1 MLKWLVRKEEEEGR
15 GVKPP
20 ALLAARTGLLRRLG
34 SAGRGYVLGGV
45 GVVTAA
51 VVVVSLLSWLAP
63 DSDRPMGHP
72 LEAVGRVAG
81 GVLEQV
87 DDQVEALLGTDGRTV
102 LLSVRE
108 GLAAASSATPWPGNP
123 AGVAAGPS
131 SNTASPDSESPLTD
145 DAAAPTREETSSASD
160 VAPSQPTSSTPSPSG
175 PSETPTSTDAPSSPV
190 TSEPAPPASE
200 EPPVAE
206 EPSTPPPATEEPPAA
221 EEPVPPAEEPVPPP
235 AEEPPPVAEEPP
247 PVPSDPPPAEE
258 SPPTN
263 PDE

>member
-1 MLKWLVRKEEEEGR
+1 MLKPMLLKLVRKEAEREEDR
-15 GVKPP
+15 GLFAPV
-20 ALLAARTGLLRRLG
+20 LLARPDRLAKRLG
-34 SAGRGYVLGGV
+34 RASRGYALAGA
-45 GVVTAA
+45 GVVVGA

-131 SNTASPDSESPLTD
+131 SNTASPDSESPSID
-145 DAAAPTREETSSASD
+145 DAAAPTR
-160 VAPSQPTSSTPSPSG
+160 
-175 PSETPTSTDAPSSPV
+175 
-190 TSEPAPPASE
+190 
-200 EPPVAE
+200 
-206 EPSTPPPATEEPPAA
+206 
-221 EEPVPPAEEPVPPP
+221 
-235 AEEPPPVAEEPP
+235 
-247 PVPSDPPPAEE
+247 
-258 SPPTN
+258 
-263 PDE
+263 